1 MKNWTRLGFYEI
13 QGLGL
18 EFPSDGVRNLCFT
31 FKTLEKELSCAM
43 NKKRCSLVLAAL
55 IWLSQEALY
64 PEALNDFLDAHDVFT
79 SAVHLVAF

>member
-1 MKNWTRLGFYEI
+1 
-13 QGLGL
+13 
-18 EFPSDGVRNLCFT
+18 
-31 FKTLEKELSCAM
+31 M
-43 NKKRCSLVLAAL
+43 NKKCCSLVLVAL